1 MTLWRYFLQIVFM
14 LFQVWEGFVEGQ
26 EEEKAAAAGAK
37 STDAKSSA
45 VSFHG
50 CHQRRLLVILQ
61 CALLFIQK
69 LDNIVPAG
77 GILMYCFFVYLGSCD

>member
-50 CHQRRLLVILQ
+50 CHQ
-61 CALLFIQK
+61 
-69 LDNIVPAG
+69 
-77 GILMYCFFVYLGSCD
+77 

>member
-1 MTLWRYFLQIVFM
+1 MTLWRYFLQFVFM

-50 CHQRRLLVILQ
+50 CHQRRRIVILL

-77 GILMYCFFVYLGSCD
+77 GIILMHSFLCI